1 MSSGW
6 IYDSEIGDYVSF
18 EEYQRKLSER
28 EKAKMIEELAEAL
41 VKVLMEKVTLTV
53 NIQTGEISAKKK
65 EVKK

>member
-1 MSSGW
+1 MSAGW
-6 IYDSEIGDYVSF
+6 IYDSEIGDYITF
-18 EEYQRKLSER
+18 EEYQKKLVER